1 MPTEAKNPE
10 MKETSDETISV
21 TDDTREEF
29 IDIVEDLLEV
39 ETFTQEEMNTYLS
52 DYEGQF
58 IWLIFLFGF
67 IILKLVND
75 YLW

>member
-10 MKETSDETISV
+10 IKETSDEIISV
-21 TDDTREEF
+21 TDDAREEF

-52 DYEGQF
+52 DYEF
-58 IWLIFLFGF
+58 FSS
-67 IILKLVND
+67 IISGGR
-75 YLW
+75 